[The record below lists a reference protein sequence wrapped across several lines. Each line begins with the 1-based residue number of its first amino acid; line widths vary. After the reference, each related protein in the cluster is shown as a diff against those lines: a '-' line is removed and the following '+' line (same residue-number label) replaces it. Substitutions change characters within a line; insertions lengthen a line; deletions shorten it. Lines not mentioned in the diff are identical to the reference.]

1 MTDDDSADGPDSEDA
16 QVVDAASSRAAP
28 TARELLRHALVNDDD
43 PRFPWWLALPGLSL
57 AVLWAGYRAASISA
71 SLDPAAAPP
80 LEVFLGTLVW
90 PGIAIFLLSSVATW
104 AGWQLE
110 ID

>member
-1 MTDDDSADGPDSEDA
+1 MTDDAPEDGRGTVDA

-28 TARELLRHALVNDDD
+28 TARELLRHALVNEDD
-43 PRFPWWLALPGLSL
+43 PRFPWWLALPGLTL
-57 AVLWAGYRAASISA
+57 AVLWAGYRAASMST

-90 PGIAIFLLSSVATW
+90 PGIAIFVLASVATW